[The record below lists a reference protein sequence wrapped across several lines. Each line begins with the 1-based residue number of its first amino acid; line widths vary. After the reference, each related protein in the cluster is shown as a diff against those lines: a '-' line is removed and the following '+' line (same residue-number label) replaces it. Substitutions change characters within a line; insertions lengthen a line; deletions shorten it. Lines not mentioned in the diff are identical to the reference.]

1 VAVWSTCGRRAP
13 TTARSCCRLHGAHQ
27 GANAACALAAV
38 EAFFAAPLSEEVVEA
53 GFARVRVP
61 GRLEVVGRQPLVLVD
76 GAHNAAGMAV
86 LAAAITEDFAVEGPT
101 VVVVG
106 MLSGRDPSALLAAL
120 APIKPET
127 VIVCAPESPRAIGPD
142 ALAEAA
148 RRLGLDAV
156 VADSVADAISR
167 GRAAV
172 PRAGSCS

>member
-1 VAVWSTCGRRAP
+1 
-13 TTARSCCRLHGAHQ
+13 
-27 GANAACALAAV
+27 
-38 EAFFAAPLSEEVVEA
+38 
-53 GFARVRVP
+53 
-61 GRLEVVGRQPLVLVD
+61 
-76 GAHNAAGMAV
+76 
-86 LAAAITEDFAVEGPT
+86 
-101 VVVVG
+101 

-148 RRLGLDAV
+148 RALGLDAV

-172 PRAGSCS
+172 PESGLLLVTGSLYVVTEARTLLRGTTATP